1 MESIMVDDL
10 LAQEREGLQI
20 AKFFLDYCFRASD
33 MLSMICP
40 TVIVEKL
47 REYALWICDE
57 CGGAMCDDNCPVS
70 KYIDD
75 MSKWLKGER
84 TVFATDKTKQ
94 RNCDIGT
101 PAEQAR
107 RFQKF
112 CHLVRTHS
120 CDCSNDCPFID
131 EPDII
136 HCQFAWAQ
144 MPYESA
150 DKQNDKNIENE
161 QEQL

>member
-1 MESIMVDDL
+1 MDDL

-33 MLSMICP
+33 MLSMVCP

-57 CGGAMCDDNCPVS
+57 CGGAMCNDNCPVS

-84 TVFATDKTKQ
+84 TVFATDRTKQ
-94 RNCDIGT
+94 RNCDVGSPT
-101 PAEQAR
+101 EQSK
-107 RFQKF
+107 RFEEF
-112 CHLVRTHS
+112 CKQHKELKLRS
-120 CDCSNDCPFID
+120 YQCKDDCPCLKTLSDTDCEFV
-131 EPDII
+131 
-136 HCQFAWAQ
+136 WSQ
-144 MPYESA
+144 MPYESM
-150 DKQNDKNIENE
+150 EE
-161 QEQL
+161 QP